1 MVIFVIKILSNSSTF
16 DGSVFIKKRANLF
29 IHYLQVVKI
38 LSTHKREVIEIA
50 VYKKSSSE
58 FILTAERKS
67 FVIIVHN
74 TNSA

>member
-16 DGSVFIKKRANLF
+16 DGSVFIKKRANLS

-50 VYKKSSSE
+50 VYKKVCQTQFKQPKE
-58 FILTAERKS
+58 NHLL
-67 FVIIVHN
+67 
-74 TNSA
+74 